1 MNAFVLSLSKHVA
14 ASFVMLYHFLRNITV
29 LPFDTLFTN
38 QLKNRQGFVIANAVK
53 QSRRLKLDCF
63 AVLAKTRFIDCV
75 QFGQQNRHLRASGSF
90 GANGYFRVNLKNILA
105 GSIVYCSALISPAYA
120 IDPLPFNDQKQEQ
133 RFQAITAE
141 LRCLQCQNQNLADSD
156 AGLAKDMRLQIFE
169 MMQKGESDQQIKQY
183 MIDRYGDFV
192 IYSPPFNWQNSLL
205 WLLPL
210 LAALS
215 GIAFVVWHFR
225 GARLQGAT
233 YSKTGDDA
241 RSNTDVSA
249 KAPQVDAGDNW

>member
-1 MNAFVLSLSKHVA
+1 MTS
-14 ASFVMLYHFLRNITV
+14 
-29 LPFDTLFTN
+29 
-38 QLKNRQGFVIANAVK
+38 Q
-53 QSRRLKLDCF
+53 RRF
-63 AVLAKTRFIDCV
+63 
-75 QFGQQNRHLRASGSF
+75 
-90 GANGYFRVNLKNILA
+90 
-105 GSIVYCSALISPAYA
+105 SALALALVFATASLRPAYA
-120 IDPLPFNDQKQEQ
+120 IDPLPFTDQKQEQ
-133 RFQAITAE
+133 RFQAVTAE

-156 AGLAKDMRLQIFE
+156 AGLAKDMRQQIFE
-169 MMQKGESDQQIKQY
+169 MMQKGDSDQQIKQY

-225 GARLQGAT
+225 GTRLSGAVPT
-233 YSKTGDDA
+233 KTGDAA
-241 RSNTDVSA
+241 RPNTEPGA

>member
-1 MNAFVLSLSKHVA
+1 M
-14 ASFVMLYHFLRNITV
+14 
-29 LPFDTLFTN
+29 TL
-38 QLKNRQGFVIANAVK
+38 Q
-53 QSRRLKLDCF
+53 RLF
-63 AVLAKTRFIDCV
+63 
-75 QFGQQNRHLRASGSF
+75 
-90 GANGYFRVNLKNILA
+90 
-105 GSIVYCSALISPAYA
+105 SALALALVCATASLRPAYA
-120 IDPLPFNDQKQEQ
+120 IDPLPFENQKQEQ
-133 RFQAITAE
+133 RFQAVTAE

-169 MMQKGESDQQIKQY
+169 MMQKGDSDQQIKQY

-225 GARLQGAT
+225 GARLSGAAL
-233 YSKTGDDA
+233 SKTGDTV
-241 RSNTDVSA
+241 RPNTEPGT

>member
-1 MNAFVLSLSKHVA
+1 MSIRR
-14 ASFVMLYHFLRNITV
+14 FLGTV
-29 LPFDTLFTN
+29 
-38 QLKNRQGFVIANAVK
+38 
-53 QSRRLKLDCF
+53 
-63 AVLAKTRFIDCV
+63 
-75 QFGQQNRHLRASGSF
+75 
-90 GANGYFRVNLKNILA
+90 ILA
-105 GSIVYCSALISPAYA
+105 LVCSGTIVRPAHA
-120 IDPLPFNDQKQEQ
+120 IDPLPFTDQKQEQ
-133 RFQAITAE
+133 RFQAVTAE

-183 MIDRYGDFV
+183 MIERYGDFV

-210 LAALS
+210 LAALG
-215 GIAFVVWHFR
+215 GISFVVWHFR
-225 GARLQGAT
+225 GARLQGAA

-241 RSNTDVSA
+241 RSNTDPRA

>member
-1 MNAFVLSLSKHVA
+1 MRRFPG
-14 ASFVMLYHFLRNITV
+14 TV
-29 LPFDTLFTN
+29 
-38 QLKNRQGFVIANAVK
+38 
-53 QSRRLKLDCF
+53 
-63 AVLAKTRFIDCV
+63 VLALIC
-75 QFGQQNRHLRASGSF
+75 F
-90 GANGYFRVNLKNILA
+90 GA
-105 GSIVYCSALISPAYA
+105 IVSAAHA
-120 IDPLPFNDQKQEQ
+120 IDPLPFTDQKQEQ
-133 RFQAITAE
+133 RFQAVTAE

-215 GIAFVVWHFR
+215 GITFVVWHFR
-225 GARLQGAT
+225 GARLLGAT

-241 RSNTDVSA
+241 RSNSDPGA
-249 KAPQVDAGDNW
+249 KAPQVDSGDNW

>member
-1 MNAFVLSLSKHVA
+1 M
-14 ASFVMLYHFLRNITV
+14 
-29 LPFDTLFTN
+29 TL
-38 QLKNRQGFVIANAVK
+38 Q
-53 QSRRLKLDCF
+53 RLF
-63 AVLAKTRFIDCV
+63 
-75 QFGQQNRHLRASGSF
+75 
-90 GANGYFRVNLKNILA
+90 
-105 GSIVYCSALISPAYA
+105 SALALALVCATASLRPAYA
-120 IDPLPFNDQKQEQ
+120 IDPLPFENQKQEQ
-133 RFQAITAE
+133 RFQAVTAE

-169 MMQKGESDQQIKQY
+169 MMQKGDSDQQIKQY

-210 LAALS
+210 LAAAS

-225 GARLQGAT
+225 GARLSSVAL
-233 YSKTGDDA
+233 SKTGDAA
-241 RSNTDVSA
+241 RLNTEPGT

>member
-1 MNAFVLSLSKHVA
+1 MTA
-14 ASFVMLYHFLRNITV
+14 HFYLRPLV
-29 LPFDTLFTN
+29 
-38 QLKNRQGFVIANAVK
+38 
-53 QSRRLKLDCF
+53 F
-63 AVLAKTRFIDCV
+63 ALVCV
-75 QFGQQNRHLRASGSF
+75 
-90 GANGYFRVNLKNILA
+90 
-105 GSIVYCSALISPAYA
+105 SATISPAYA
-120 IDPLPFNDQKQEQ
+120 IDPLPFTDQKQEQ
-133 RFQAITAE
+133 RFQAVTAE

-169 MMQKGESDQQIKQY
+169 MMQRGESDQQIKQY

-225 GARLQGAT
+225 GARRMAAHP
-233 YSKTGDDA
+233 KTGEVRPNSDQGG
-241 RSNTDVSA
+241 T
-249 KAPQVDAGDNW
+249 APQVDAGDNW

>member
-1 MNAFVLSLSKHVA
+1 MSIRR
-14 ASFVMLYHFLRNITV
+14 FLGTV
-29 LPFDTLFTN
+29 
-38 QLKNRQGFVIANAVK
+38 
-53 QSRRLKLDCF
+53 
-63 AVLAKTRFIDCV
+63 
-75 QFGQQNRHLRASGSF
+75 
-90 GANGYFRVNLKNILA
+90 ILA
-105 GSIVYCSALISPAYA
+105 LVCSGTIVHPAHA
-120 IDPLPFNDQKQEQ
+120 IDPLPFTDQKQEQ
-133 RFQAITAE
+133 RFQAVTAE

-210 LAALS
+210 LAALG
-215 GIAFVVWHFR
+215 GISFVLWHFR
-225 GARLQGAT
+225 GARLQGAA

-241 RSNTDVSA
+241 RSNTDPRA